1 MVVAFS
7 AAERQSEKGRP
18 GTEKCAG
25 GVLSRI
31 AAARGSRD
39 AVASPAAAESRRV
52 DWRGTS
58 VLTAVERQ
66 HEMGGLGTEKVAG
79 GVLSRIG
86 SPGIRKS
93 VSSEPEMVIAFSA
106 AERQSETRRAG
117 H

>member
-39 AVASPAAAESRRV
+39 AVASPAAAESR
-52 DWRGTS
+52 
-58 VLTAVERQ
+58 
-66 HEMGGLGTEKVAG
+66 
-79 GVLSRIG
+79 
-86 SPGIRKS
+86 
-93 VSSEPEMVIAFSA
+93 
-106 AERQSETRRAG
+106 
-117 H
+117 